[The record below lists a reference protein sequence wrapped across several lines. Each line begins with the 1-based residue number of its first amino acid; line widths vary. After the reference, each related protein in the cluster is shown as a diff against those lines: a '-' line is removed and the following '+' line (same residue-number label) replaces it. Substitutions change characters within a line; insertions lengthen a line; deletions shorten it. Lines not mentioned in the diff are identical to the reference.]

1 MPRKKKK
8 CPEHSN
14 TERWMISYGDF
25 LTTLLSFF
33 IVMFAI
39 SKVNNVRL
47 KELAISIQQA
57 FGANKFI
64 TVSRS
69 RPNIASTPKL
79 VVPKVAPNQFKVSKS
94 YKKLITE
101 ERKESAIFTG
111 IESKIKSFIA
121 GNATYKSSLRI
132 YKSTRGLVI
141 SLKGSSFFNSGSAR
155 IIKKYDPL
163 LKYIASQLL
172 KINNNISIEGYTDST
187 PIRTLRY
194 PNNWMLSTAR
204 AVNVLSF
211 FIKSVHFP
219 PTRLSASGYGKYR
232 PIASNATAAGRALN
246 RRVNIVVLSDFL
258 NNELPRS

>member
-1 MPRKKKK
+1 MSRKKK
-8 CPEHSN
+8 CPEHNN

-47 KELAISIQQA
+47 RELSTSIQQA

-69 RPNIASTPKL
+69 KPNVASTPKL
-79 VVPKVAPNQFKVSKS
+79 VVPKVSPSVFKVSKS
-94 YKKLITE
+94 NKKLIKE
-101 ERKESAIFTG
+101 ERQESHVFTG
-111 IESKIKSFIA
+111 IESQIKSFTVR
-121 GNATYKSSLRI
+121 NSSYKSSLRI

-155 IIKKYDPL
+155 IIAKYHPL
-163 LKYIASQLL
+163 LKYIALELL
-172 KINNNISIEGYTDST
+172 KMNNNISIEGYTDST
-187 PIRTLRY
+187 PIRTLKY

-204 AVNVLSF
+204 AVSVLSF
-211 FIKSVHFP
+211 FIKDVNFP
-219 PTRLSASGYGKYR
+219 PSRLSASGYGKYK
-232 PIASNATAAGRALN
+232 PVASNSTAAGRALN

-258 NNELPRS
+258 NNELPKS

>member
-1 MPRKKKK
+1 MRKKKK

-14 TERWMISYGDF
+14 SERWMISYGDF

-64 TVSRS
+64 TVSTS
-69 RPNIASTPKL
+69 KPNIASTPKL
-79 VVPKVAPNQFKVSKS
+79 IVPKVAPSEFKVSKS
-94 YKKLITE
+94 NKQLIKE
-101 ERKESAIFTG
+101 EIHEATVFGNLEKN
-111 IESKIKSFIA
+111 IKSFIS
-121 GNATYKSSLRI
+121 GNAAYKSSLRV

-141 SLKGSSFFNSGSAR
+141 SLKGSSFFNSGSAK
-155 IIKKYDPL
+155 ILKKYHPI
-163 LKYIASQLL
+163 LKYIASELL
-172 KINNNISIEGYTDST
+172 KVRNNIAIEGYTDST
-187 PIRTLRY
+187 PIRTPKY

-211 FIKSVHFP
+211 FIKSVNFP
-219 PTRLSASGYGKYR
+219 PARLSASGYGKYK
-232 PIASNATAAGRALN
+232 PVASNKTAYGRALN
-246 RRVNIVVLSDFL
+246 RRVNIVVLSTFL
-258 NNELPRS
+258 NNELPKS